1 VKPGGWV
8 EYQEAE
14 LIFPTEADS
23 PKPNPELTSLTDD
36 VQEAAVKIGVSI
48 RQAHSWK
55 ESIEAAGFIN
65 HRMVQMRWPLGDWSK
80 DLKEQ
85 SLGKMNRRNL
95 LNGIEGLS
103 LAYLVRIRGDQ
114 PEGVRERLERVKA
127 EMRDNGVHQYM
138 NLFIHYAQR
147 PE

>member
-1 VKPGGWV
+1 
-8 EYQEAE
+8 
-14 LIFPTEADS
+14 
-23 PKPNPELTSLTDD
+23 
-36 VQEAAVKIGVSI
+36 
-48 RQAHSWK
+48 
-55 ESIEAAGFIN
+55 
-65 HRMVQMRWPLGDWSK
+65 
-80 DLKEQ
+80 
-85 SLGKMNRRNL
+85 MNRRNL